1 MSYSLRFFLP
11 AFLTAI
17 MLAALLA
24 LGFWQVERLSWKQEL
39 LARIAARQAAPAFTI
54 AEAADIQALSKQD
67 DEYRRATLRGRYGRE
82 QLFWFTQIE
91 NKPKGL
97 PRRDAAG
104 YHVLV
109 PFVLSDGTP
118 LLLDRGFVPARL
130 KDTPDANPDGVHNL
144 DVILRWPDRR
154 GRFDNADKP
163 TEGLVYVRDPK
174 AIGHYWRM
182 DLPVFLAESAA
193 PGKHWPRGGQTRM
206 KIANNHLQYA
216 GTWFGLAIVLV
227 IISGLWHIRL
237 WKNRHKP
244 ASHGQGDENR

>member
-11 AFLTAI
+11 AIVTAI
-17 MLAALLA
+17 MLTALLA
-24 LGFWQVERLSWKQEL
+24 LGFWQVERLTWKQAL
-39 LARIAARQAAPAFTI
+39 LARIAERQKAAPLTLSSQ
-54 AEAADIQALSKQD
+54 ADIAKLTKAK
-67 DEYRRATLRGRYGRE
+67 DEYRRATLSGRYGRE

-91 NKPKGL
+91 NKPQGL

-109 PFVLSDGTP
+109 PFMLSDGTA

-130 KDTPDANPDGVHNL
+130 KDTPDANPGDPQRL
-144 DVILRWPDRR
+144 EVILRWPDKR
-154 GRFDNADKP
+154 GRFDNDDKP
-163 TEGLVYVRDPK
+163 TEGLVYVRDPQ
-174 AIGHYWRM
+174 AIGDYWGVV
-182 DLPVFLAESAA
+182 LPAFLAEVAA

-216 GTWFGLAIVLV
+216 GTWFGLALVLV

-237 WKNRHKP
+237 WKSRAK
-244 ASHGQGDENR
+244 GK